1 MLSINRAQTEYTM
14 NSYRVDFPDI
24 GKEGSPLSRGTVQK
38 QHIDAGLSMRVWNL
52 NFAQGIKLNKMPEP
66 LHSQFFLL
74 FILTPESIS
83 LESVDQHLQYNN
95 YRERHALLIP
105 DNVPVQFNIKAHMPV
120 QIIELN
126 ISVWWLKDLLM
137 GTNAQNSVEELWSDP
152 EFKTVYTDTG
162 SWQINKLASELFN
175 RAHEAGASPA
185 GIKPLTITLITS
197 FIDKT
202 FSLRNGDAPRVKDI
216 YHGKMQEAEQI
227 LMQHLKDKLPNLAQI
242 ARQLAISEST
252 LKRHFKVVYGKSI
265 YGYYLAR
272 KMELA
277 RQLME
282 EHPSSVNEMAD
293 MLGYEKVSYFIEIF
307 KKYHGF
313 CPGELRKR
321 RKSA

>member
-1 MLSINRAQTEYTM
+1 M
-14 NSYRVDFPDI
+14 NNYRLDFPDI
-24 GKEGSPLSRGTVQK
+24 GKDESPLSRGTVQK
-38 QHIDAGLSMRVWNL
+38 KHIDAGLSMRVWNL
-52 NFAQGIKLNKMPEP
+52 HFGQAINLTKSAEP
-66 LHSQFFLL
+66 MHSQFYLL
-74 FILTPESIS
+74 FILTPESIT
-83 LESVDQHLQYNN
+83 LETVSEHVQYNN

-105 DNVPVQFNIKAHMPV
+105 DNVPVQFAVKAHMPV
-120 QIIELN
+120 QLIELN
-126 ISVWWLKDLLM
+126 ISVWWLKELLL
-137 GTNAQNSVEELWSDP
+137 GSNSQSSVSQLWADP
-152 EFKTVYTDTG
+152 DYKTVYTETG
-162 SWQINKLASELFN
+162 SWQINVLASQLFKQVQDGD
-175 RAHEAGASPA
+175 AGSATKTLAIS
-185 GIKPLTITLITS
+185 LITA

-202 FSLRNGDAPRVKDI
+202 FSVRSPDVTKVKDI
-216 YHGKMQEAEQI
+216 YHGKMEEAEQI

-252 LKRHFKVVYGKSI
+252 LKRHFKLLYGKSI

-282 EHPSSVNEMAD
+282 VNSSSVNEMAD

-313 CPGELRKR
+313 CPGEIRKR

>member
-1 MLSINRAQTEYTM
+1 M
-14 NSYRVDFPDI
+14 NCFRLEFPDV
-24 GKEGSPLSRGTVQK
+24 GKEESPLSRGTVHK
-38 QHIDAGLSMRVWNL
+38 NHIDAGLNMRVWNL
-52 NFAQGIKLNKMPEP
+52 NFAQDIHLNKSAEP
-66 LHSQFFLL
+66 LHSQFYLL
-74 FILTPESIS
+74 FILTPGAIT
-83 LESVDQHLQYNN
+83 LERVDEHLQYNN

-105 DNVPVQFNIKAHMPV
+105 DNVTVQFAVKAHMPV

-126 ISVWWLKDLLM
+126 ISVWWLKDLLL
-137 GTNAQNSVEELWSDP
+137 GSNSQASVSQLWGDP
-152 EFKTVYTDTG
+152 DYKTVYSETG
-162 SWQINKLASELFN
+162 SWQINILANQLFN
-175 RAHEAGASPA
+175 QVHSDDAVNS
-185 GIKPLTITLITS
+185 GIRPVAISLITA

-202 FSLRNGDAPRVKDI
+202 FSLRSPDATKVKDI
-216 YHGKMQEAEQI
+216 YHGKMEEAEQI
-227 LMQHLKDKLPNLAQI
+227 LMEHLKDKLPNLSQI

-252 LKRHFKVVYGKSI
+252 LKRHFKLLYGKSI

-282 EHPSSVNEMAD
+282 VNTSSVNEMAD

-313 CPGELRKR
+313 SPGEIRKR

>member
-1 MLSINRAQTEYTM
+1 MNR
-14 NSYRVDFPDI
+14 YRLDFPDI
-24 GKEGSPLSRGTVQK
+24 GKEESPLSRGTVQK
-38 QHIDAGLSMRVWNL
+38 KHIDAGLNMRVWNL
-52 NFAQGIKLNKMPEP
+52 KFAQAIKLTKSAEP
-66 LHSQFFLL
+66 IHSQFYLL
-74 FILTPESIS
+74 FILTPESIT
-83 LESVDQHLQYNN
+83 LESVDEHVQYNN

-105 DNVPVQFNIKAHMPV
+105 DNVPVQFTVKAHMPV

-126 ISVWWLKDLLM
+126 ISVWWLKELLL
-137 GTNAQNSVEELWSDP
+137 GSNAQSSVSQLWGDP
-152 EFKTVYTDTG
+152 EYKTVYAETG
-162 SWQINKLASELFN
+162 SWQINILASQLFSQVHT
-175 RAHEAGASPA
+175 ADVAVS
-185 GIKPLTITLITS
+185 GIKPLAISLITS

-202 FSLRNGDAPRVKDI
+202 FSLRSPEATRVTDI
-216 YHGKMQEAEQI
+216 YHGKMEEAEQI
-227 LMQHLKDKLPNLAQI
+227 LMQHLKDKLPNLSQI

-252 LKRHFKVVYGKSI
+252 LKRHFKLIYGKSI

-282 EHPSSVNEMAD
+282 VNPSSVNEMAD

-313 CPGELRKR
+313 CPGEIRKR

>member
-1 MLSINRAQTEYTM
+1 M
-14 NSYRVDFPDI
+14 NNYRLDFPDV
-24 GKEGSPLSRGTVQK
+24 GTEESPLSRGTVQK
-38 QHIDAGLSMRVWNL
+38 KHIDAGLNMRVWNL
-52 NFAQGIKLNKMPEP
+52 NFAQAINLTKSAEP
-66 LHSQFFLL
+66 MHSQFYLL
-74 FILTPESIS
+74 FILTPESIT
-83 LESVDQHLQYNN
+83 LESVGEHVQYNN

-105 DNVPVQFNIKAHMPV
+105 DNVPVQFTVKAHMPV

-126 ISVWWLKDLLM
+126 ISVWWLKELLL
-137 GTNAQNSVEELWSDP
+137 GSNAQSSASQLWGDP
-152 EFKTVYTDTG
+152 EYKTVYTETG
-162 SWQINKLASELFN
+162 SWQINILASQLFSQV
-175 RAHEAGASPA
+175 RESDAAIP
-185 GIKPLTITLITS
+185 GIKPLTISLITA

-202 FSLRNGDAPRVKDI
+202 FSLRSPDATRVKDI
-216 YHGKMQEAEQI
+216 YHGKMEEAEQI
-227 LMQHLKDKLPNLAQI
+227 LMQHLKDKLPNLSQI

-252 LKRHFKVVYGKSI
+252 LKRHFKLIYGKSI

-282 EHPSSVNEMAD
+282 VNPSSVNEMAD

-313 CPGELRKR
+313 CPGEIRKR

>member
-1 MLSINRAQTEYTM
+1 MK
-14 NSYRVDFPDI
+14 SYQLDFPDI
-24 GKEGSPLSRGTVQK
+24 GNEESPLSRGTVQK
-38 QHIDAGLSMRVWNL
+38 KHIDAGLNMRVWNL
-52 NFAQGIKLNKMPEP
+52 NFAHAINLNKAAEP
-66 LHSQFFLL
+66 MHSQFYLL
-74 FILTPESIS
+74 FILTPEAIT
-83 LESVDQHLQYNN
+83 LQSVDEHVQYNN

-105 DNVPVQFNIKAHMPV
+105 DNVPVQFGVKAHMPV

-126 ISVWWLKDLLM
+126 IATWWLKQLLS
-137 GTNAQNSVEELWSDP
+137 GSKSSSATDKLWADP
-152 EFKTVYTDTG
+152 EHKTIYTEAG
-162 SWQINKLASELFN
+162 SWQINTLAAQLFN
-175 RAHEAGASPA
+175 QVHTGDASPS
-185 GIKPLTITLITS
+185 IMQLTVALITA
-197 FIDKT
+197 FVDQT
-202 FSLRNGDAPRVKDI
+202 FSLRNPDAPQVKDI
-216 YHGKMQEAEQI
+216 YHGKMEEAEQI

-252 LKRHFKVVYGKSI
+252 LKRHFKLAYGKSI

-282 EHPSSVNEMAD
+282 VNPSSVNDMAD

-313 CPGELRKR
+313 CPGEIRKR

>member
-1 MLSINRAQTEYTM
+1 M
-14 NSYRVDFPDI
+14 NAMKSYQLDFPDI
-24 GKEGSPLSRGTVQK
+24 GKEESPLSRGTVQRD
-38 QHIDAGLSMRVWNL
+38 HIDAGLNMRVWNL
-52 NFAQGIKLNKMPEP
+52 NFAEVINLKKAAEP
-66 LHSQFFLL
+66 MHSQFYLL
-74 FILTPESIS
+74 FILTPEAIT
-83 LESVDQHLQYNN
+83 LESVDEHVQYNN

-105 DNVPVQFNIKAHMPV
+105 DNVPVQFAVKAHMPV
-120 QIIELN
+120 QIIEFN
-126 ISVWWLKDLLM
+126 ISVWWLKELLS
-137 GTNAQNSVEELWSDP
+137 GSNSQSSVSQLWSDP
-152 EFKTVYTDTG
+152 EYKTVYTEAG
-162 SWQINKLASELFN
+162 SWQINILASQLFN
-175 RAHEAGASPA
+175 QVREADAAIP
-185 GIKPLTITLITS
+185 GIKPLAISLITA

-202 FSLRNGDAPRVKDI
+202 FSLRSPEAARVKDI
-216 YHGKMQEAEQI
+216 YHGKMEEAEQI

-252 LKRHFKVVYGKSI
+252 LKRHFKLLYGKSI

-282 EHPSSVNEMAD
+282 VNPSSVNEMAD

-313 CPGELRKR
+313 CPGEIRKR